1 MAHIIEFSGPVL
13 TAADQERRGLWAV
26 DGKLTFS
33 SPGQRPDA
41 VLDGWVLPG
50 FVDAHCHIGL
60 GPGGAVDDDVAYDQ
74 AITDRNAGTLLV
86 RDAGAASDTRW
97 LQQRADT
104 PRIIR
109 AGRHVA
115 RSRRY
120 LRNFAVEVEPEGLV
134 EAVRKQAREGDGWVK
149 LVGDWIDRTAGDLAP
164 SFPAAAVRDAVRAAH
179 DEGAR
184 VTAHC
189 FGEDTLDDM
198 LDAGIDCIEHA
209 TGLLPRHIPRF
220 VEQKVP
226 IVPTLVNIATFP
238 DIASQ
243 AEQKFPQYAEHMRAL
258 WARRRERVLEAYE
271 AGVEIYA
278 GTDAGSVIRHGRIA
292 DEILELHAAGLPARA
307 ALEAACWRARRWLG
321 AEGLAEGADADVVVC
336 REDPRTEPETI
347 RSLTNVV
354 LRGKV
359 LH

>member
-13 TAADQERRGLWAV
+13 TAVDEERRGLWAV
-26 DGKLTFS
+26 DGKLTFNP
-33 SPGQRPDA
+33 PGRPADA

-50 FVDAHCHIGL
+50 FADAHCHIGL
-60 GPGGAVDDDVAYDQ
+60 GPDGAVDDDVAYGQ
-74 AITDRNAGTLLV
+74 AMTDRNAGTLLV

-97 LQQRADT
+97 LQQRDDT

-109 AGRHVA
+109 AGRHIA

-220 VEQKVP
+220 VEQQVP
-226 IVPTLVNIATFP
+226 IVPTLINIATFP
-238 DIASQ
+238 DIAAQ
-243 AEQKFPQYAEHMRAL
+243 AEPKFPLYAEHMRAL
-258 WARRRERVLEAYE
+258 WTRRHERVLEAYE

-292 DEILELHAAGLPARA
+292 DEILELHVAGLPAVA
-307 ALEAACWRARRWLG
+307 ALDAACWRARRWLG
-321 AEGLAEGADADVVVC
+321 APGLAEGAEADVVLC
-336 REDPRTEPETI
+336 REDPRAAPETI
-347 RSLTNVV
+347 RNLAHIV
-354 LRGKV
+354 LRGSIV
-359 LH
+359 R